1 VLLLDS
7 PGKKSFPALFDYF
20 GLQNIMRRSTMSLL
34 THRPFC
40 LHTLAV
46 FSLAA
51 LLICGCRQA
60 PNPSGGPFG
69 KESTGEEVTQGLDLT
84 GKTILITGVN
94 SGLGYETMRVLAMRG
109 AHIIGLARTMEKAQE
124 ACARVGGKTTPVA
137 CELTDF
143 NSVVAAAETVKA
155 LGIPID
161 VLICNAGIMEVP
173 KLEQVY
179 GMEKQFVVN
188 YLGHFILVNR
198 LLGQVKAA
206 EQGRIVM
213 VSSGRYTSAPPEGIQ
228 FDNLSGE
235 KGYDPLTA
243 YGQSKLAL
251 ALFAQELAR
260 RLEGSNVTSNSVLPG
275 VIMTNL
281 GRYMPSWKIMVSK
294 LMGWTF
300 MRSVEQGVATTC
312 YVATRPELAGI
323 TGQMFFNCASITP
336 EGSHMSDRAL
346 AAKLWDVSTELTKD
360 YR

>member
-1 VLLLDS
+1 
-7 PGKKSFPALFDYF
+7 
-20 GLQNIMRRSTMSLL
+20 MSLKI
-34 THRPFC
+34 TRRIFIQYSS
-40 LHTLAV
+40 TFAIV
-46 FSLAA
+46 A
-51 LLICGCRQA
+51 LLIIGCTQA
-60 PNPSGGPFG
+60 PSHHNGPFDE
-69 KESTGEEVTQGLDLT
+69 KSTGEEVTKGLDLS

-109 AHIIGLARTMEKAQE
+109 AHIIGFARNMEKAQE

-155 LGIPID
+155 LNKPID
-161 VLICNAGIMEVP
+161 VLICNAGIMELP

-198 LLGQVKAA
+198 LLDRVKAA
-206 EQGRIVM
+206 AQGRIVV
-213 VSSGRYTSAPPEGIQ
+213 VSSGRYKSAPPEGIQ

-235 KGYDPLTA
+235 KGYDPLAA
-243 YGQSKLAL
+243 YGQSKLAI
-251 ALFAQELAR
+251 ALFAQELSR
-260 RLEGSNVTSNSVLPG
+260 RLEGTTVTSNSVLPG

-281 GRYMPSWKIMVSK
+281 GRYLPSWKILVSK

-312 YVATRPELAGI
+312 YVATNPALAKVS
-323 TGQMFFNCASITP
+323 GQMFLNCKPITP
-336 EGSHMSDRAL
+336 EGSHMGDTAL
-346 AAKLWDVSTELTKD
+346 STKLWNVSVELTKD
-360 YR
+360 YL

>member
-1 VLLLDS
+1 MPLKIHRRFFIHLVTVFALGALLL
-7 PGKKSFPALFDYF
+7 Y
-20 GLQNIMRRSTMSLL
+20 
-34 THRPFC
+34 
-40 LHTLAV
+40 
-46 FSLAA
+46 
-51 LLICGCRQA
+51 GCTQT
-60 PNPSGGPFG
+60 PSSDKGPFDA
-69 KESTGEEVTQGLDLT
+69 KSTGEEVTQGLDLT

-109 AHIIGLARTMEKAQE
+109 AHIIGLARTMEKAEE
-124 ACARVGGKTTPVA
+124 ACARVGDKTTPIA

-155 LGIPID
+155 LNRPID
-161 VLICNAGIMEVP
+161 VLICNAGIMELP
-173 KLEQVY
+173 TLEQVY

-198 LLGQVKAA
+198 LLDRVKAA

-213 VSSGRYTSAPPEGIQ
+213 LSSGRYKSAPPEGIQ

-235 KGYDPLTA
+235 KGYDPLAA
-243 YGQSKLAL
+243 YGQSKLAI

-281 GRYMPSWKIMVSK
+281 GRHMPSWKIMVSK
-294 LMGWTF
+294 LMGWAF

-312 YVATRPELAGI
+312 YLAARPELASVS
-323 TGQMFFNCASITP
+323 GQMFFNCSPVTP

-346 AAKLWDVSTELTKD
+346 AAKLWDVSVDLTKE
-360 YR
+360 YL

>member
-1 VLLLDS
+1 
-7 PGKKSFPALFDYF
+7 
-20 GLQNIMRRSTMSLL
+20 MSLKITRRL
-34 THRPFC
+34 FIQYASTF
-40 LHTLAV
+40 AIGI
-46 FSLAA
+46 
-51 LLICGCRQA
+51 LLIIGCTQT
-60 PNPSGGPFG
+60 PSSHNGPFNE
-69 KESTGEEVTQGLDLT
+69 KSTGEEVTKGLDLN

-109 AHIIGLARTMEKAQE
+109 AHIIGFARNMEKAQE

-143 NSVVAAAETVKA
+143 KSVVAAAETVKA
-155 LGIPID
+155 LNKPID
-161 VLICNAGIMEVP
+161 VLICNAGIMELP

-198 LLGQVKAA
+198 LLDRVKAA
-206 EQGRIVM
+206 AQGRIVV
-213 VSSGRYTSAPPEGIQ
+213 VSSGRYKSAPPEGIQ

-235 KGYDPLTA
+235 KGYDPLAA
-243 YGQSKLAL
+243 YGQSKLAI
-251 ALFAQELAR
+251 ALFAQELSR
-260 RLEGSNVTSNSVLPG
+260 RLEGTAVTSNSVLPG

-281 GRYMPSWKIMVSK
+281 GRYLPSWKILVSK

-312 YVATRPELAGI
+312 YVATNQALAKVS
-323 TGQMFFNCASITP
+323 GQMFLNCKPITP

-346 AAKLWDVSTELTKD
+346 AAKLWNVSVELTKD
-360 YR
+360 YL